1 MKICAII
8 CEYNPFHNGHQY
20 QIDTLKQKYGI
31 DKVIGIMSGNFVQRG
46 FPSIMDKY
54 TRAKIAVEC
63 GCDLVV
69 GIPTPYTLASAE
81 IFAMAGVKIASAI
94 QGVTHISFG
103 CETQNISV
111 LYKLADYLS
120 RPNETFNTTYKN
132 YIQNGD
138 SHPIS
143 LTKTLVDMI
152 KIGEINFATEKE
164 IIDIVSMPNNILALE
179 YLKQIKHTSLTPIIL
194 QRTSNYHSGK
204 VTNNTSAKAIRQF
217 YLSHNTLLP
226 IKKSMPQKSFVEL
239 KNYAK
244 ECGKVDYDTFCKLL
258 LSNIKLS
265 SVNNIKNIFDVEQ
278 GLENRIIT
286 CAQNTNNFEKFFS
299 ALATKR
305 YTNSRLQRILLC
317 HLLQISKD
325 MTLSIKNDDFYIK
338 VLAIKNTDILKDIS
352 GTKNLVV
359 RAKDADKIN
368 SNFVDIEDRANQL
381 YSMLLKNADKFL
393 SRINKDIYS
402 IPFIEK

>member
-63 GCDLVV
+63 GCDIVV

-120 RPNETFNTTYKN
+120 RPNETFITAYKN

-143 LTKTLVDMI
+143 LTKTLVDM
-152 KIGEINFATEKE
+152 
-164 IIDIVSMPNNILALE
+164 
-179 YLKQIKHTSLTPIIL
+179 KQIKHTSLTPIIL
-194 QRTSNYHSGK
+194 QRTSNYHSDK

-265 SVNNIKNIFDVEQ
+265 SANNLKNIFDVEQ